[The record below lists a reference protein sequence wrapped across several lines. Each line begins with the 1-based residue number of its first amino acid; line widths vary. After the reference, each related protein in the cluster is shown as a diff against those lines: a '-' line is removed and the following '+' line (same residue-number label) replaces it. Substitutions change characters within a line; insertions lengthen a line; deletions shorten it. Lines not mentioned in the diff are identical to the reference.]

1 MNRFEFISSLIGA
14 NIKISSNSIFFNQKE
29 NNPLLI
35 GKGFPDLN
43 KGPIKILKSVEL
55 KFNQMKNAAKKE
67 GINIK
72 IVSGYRSFQRQKL
85 IWNKKYLNNQKQ
97 GLNPIEN
104 INKIIQYSTIPGTSR
119 HHWGTEIDIIDENHY
134 IKGDLLLEKNYYNNS
149 FEALRLWMEKNSY
162 KYGFILPYTK
172 DKNRSGFL
180 YEPWHYSY
188 SKLSIPFLKE
198 YIQLKMIDKIYD
210 PEILGIEMLTKDFLY
225 EYQKKFILGI
235 DKKLLF

>member
-1 MNRFEFISSLIGA
+1 MNRFEFISSIIGA
-14 NIKISSNSIFFNQKE
+14 SIKISSNSIFFNQKE

-119 HHWGTEIDIIDENHY
+119 HHWGTDIDINGFDKYFDGTNEKANREYKWLTKNAPKFGFCQVYSEKKIGGRLTGYNEEKWHWSYMPIANQLLKDYKKLISYSDIIDFSACEFAEELN
-134 IKGDLLLEKNYYNNS
+134 I
-149 FEALRLWMEKNSY
+149 FEE
-162 KYGFILPYTK
+162 FV
-172 DKNRSGFL
+172 F
-180 YEPWHYSY
+180 
-188 SKLSIPFLKE
+188 
-198 YIQLKMIDKIYD
+198 
-210 PEILGIEMLTKDFLY
+210 GINKTCL
-225 EYQKKFILGI
+225 
-235 DKKLLF
+235 